1 MTTRYATTHN
11 HHSHEEESYFV
22 SMTDM
27 MVGLLF
33 IFIIMLMYF
42 ALQYQST
49 TKRLTTAQETRKEIV
64 AEIQDTLKRE
74 GVLNVTVDPRSEVI
88 RLGDNALRFD
98 PGSAV
103 VDVQYDRIINALSS
117 VLADILP
124 CYSNER
130 LFQINADK
138 CGQRNQEQHWIE
150 AIFIEGHTDNVPIS
164 TASYRSNWEL
174 SAARATNTY
183 AAMVAKR
190 PDLEELQNPEGQALL
205 SVSGYGEK
213 RPLSPDS
220 NSTDEGR
227 RANRRIDIRL
237 IMATPQYEEAIQEI
251 KAEIGQ

>member
-1 MTTRYATTHN
+1 MTMRYAPRN
-11 HHSHEEESYFV
+11 SQHSNEEESYFV

-64 AEIQDTLKRE
+64 AEIQKTLKGE
-74 GVLNVTVDPRSEVI
+74 GFDVNVDPRSEVL
-88 RLGDNALRFD
+88 RLGENALHFN

-103 VDVQYDRIINALSS
+103 VDAQDDRIITTLSS

-124 CYSNER
+124 CYSNE
-130 LFQINADK
+130 LAFQSNTDK
-138 CGQRNQEQHWIE
+138 CAQRNQEHHWIE
-150 AIFIEGHTDNVPIS
+150 AIFIEGHTDNVPIK
-164 TASYRSNWEL
+164 TTIYPSNWEL
-174 SAARATNTY
+174 SAARAVNTY
-183 AAMVAKR
+183 AAMVAVR
-190 PDLEELQNPEGQALL
+190 PHLEALQNPEGQTLL

-220 NSTDEGR
+220 NDTDEGR

-237 IMATPQYEEAIQEI
+237 IMATPQHDKAIQEI
-251 KAEIGQ
+251 GAEIGQ